1 MKQPKTMIYPVC
13 QICNQMLDKRG
24 RYATEYVKTKRKTE
38 VFFHY
43 SCYESIADHKRRCP
57 DDYKEL

>member
-24 RYATEYVKTKRKTE
+24 RYATEHVKTKRKTD

-43 SCYESIADHKRRCP
+43 SCFESIADHKRRCA
-57 DDYKEL
+57 DDNKEL